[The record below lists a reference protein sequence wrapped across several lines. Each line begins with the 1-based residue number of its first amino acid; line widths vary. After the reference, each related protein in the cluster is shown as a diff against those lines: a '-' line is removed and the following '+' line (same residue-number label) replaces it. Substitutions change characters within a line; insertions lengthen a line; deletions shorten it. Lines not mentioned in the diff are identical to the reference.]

1 MPNWSRVL
9 SAKQLDISLRHLVE
23 FTGFPPVPP
32 NRLTGYNAPD
42 NHGGGRDVFANML
55 NGLSK
60 QFNEPDWEKCAA
72 LFYQSASEIEM
83 LTNIIV
89 DVLLKKGKDLNAAKS
104 SLNKIADIEE
114 QAFRILL
121 NVNK

>member
-1 MPNWSRVL
+1 
-9 SAKQLDISLRHLVE
+9 
-23 FTGFPPVPP
+23 
-32 NRLTGYNAPD
+32 
-42 NHGGGRDVFANML
+42 ML
-55 NGLSK
+55 KGLSR
-60 QFNEPDWEKCAA
+60 QFNEPDWKKCAA
-72 LFYQSASEIEM
+72 LFYQSASEIEI

-89 DVLLKKGKDLNAAKS
+89 DILLKKGTDLNAAKS